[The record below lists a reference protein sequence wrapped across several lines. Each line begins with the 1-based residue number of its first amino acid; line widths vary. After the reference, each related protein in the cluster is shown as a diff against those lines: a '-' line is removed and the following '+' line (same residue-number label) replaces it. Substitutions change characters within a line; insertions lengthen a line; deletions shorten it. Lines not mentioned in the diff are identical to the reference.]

1 MLGAVDVT
9 GFDYCGAA
17 WCGADLVLGHAAS
30 PTGDC
35 AGVQCG
41 GLMPGHWCGVSLG
54 VLCAG
59 AVAGPV
65 LRAGV
70 PVVWCRLAAGDYRG
84 VVTGGIYPGGLL
96 AGVLSCRGLVRGC
109 VAAGLSCPG
118 LCVPGAI
125 DSGLLPGQVKG
136 SRTMLAGCS
145 QPHDESTQ
153 QKSPGRDDLGLGFG
167 DRKCPMCQSLAGS
180 CVCFQHLFGG
190 VHVLPVS
197 VDFDGLDF
205 SALFPF
211 PDLFWGDGDVEV
223 FVHERDELFQG
234 HGVAGL
240 LVGVVALI
248 LIPLGVAVD
257 L

>member
-1 MLGAVDVT
+1 
-9 GFDYCGAA
+9 
-17 WCGADLVLGHAAS
+17 
-30 PTGDC
+30 
-35 AGVQCG
+35 
-41 GLMPGHWCGVSLG
+41 MPGHWCGVSLG

-118 LCVPGAI
+118 LCVPGCCA
-125 DSGLLPGQVKG
+125 GGRVPGQVKG
-136 SRTMLAGCS
+136 SRTMLAGCTHNHMMN
-145 QPHDESTQ
+145 PHNR
-153 QKSPGRDDLGLGFG
+153 KAPACCDLGLGFG

-180 CVCFQHLFGG
+180 CVCFQHLLGG

-205 SALFPF
+205 AALFPF

-223 FVHERDELFQG
+223 VVHEWDEFFEC
-234 HGVAGL
+234 HGVS
-240 LVGVVALI
+240 GV
-248 LIPLGVAVD
+248 
-257 L
+257 